1 MEPQVSSG
9 IKPWQWILTIIIIV
23 ILGVLVYFV
32 MRGDDTT
39 TNPPAATT
47 DTVTDTTAQNRTN
60 SVSVNDQFPGN
71 VVFLTSVS
79 IAKPGFAVVS
89 EVAAGNKMGAP
100 LGTLYFPQAGVY
112 PGKVL
117 LSKPTVDGKS
127 YMITLYEDDGDKIWS
142 GTKDMQLKDA
152 LGNPLMKIFK
162 ATSQITE
169 VKG

>member
-1 MEPQVSSG
+1 MEPQTTSG
-9 IKPWQWILTIIIIV
+9 IRPWQWILTIIIIV

-39 TNPPAATT
+39 TNPPVTGTEPTT
-47 DTVTDTTAQNRTN
+47 QDVAQNRTN

-79 IAKPGFAVVS
+79 VSKPGFAVVS
-89 EVAAGNKMGAP
+89 EVAAGNKMGAV
-100 LGTLYFPQAGVY
+100 LGTLYFPQAGIF

-127 YMITLYEDDGDKIWS
+127 YMITLYEDDGDKIFNAA
-142 GTKDMQLKDA
+142 KDMQLKDT
-152 LGNPLMKIFK
+152 LGNAVMKIFK